1 MAGRWRDPSAF
12 RADRAAAPSA
22 RPSRRQSVALLAVLV
37 LVAGAITVASYLV
50 RPDRAR
56 AFDLYHGSL
65 FLADEQSPVAVDLA
79 TGKPTLRL
87 VGAAKQVGITGA
99 DQLGV
104 VPLDG
109 GTLLLNRRTGEFNMV
124 NSSGFVVKHDGGG
137 VPLVGTVGAT
147 STAIGVAAHQ
157 LAYVVRNGPDR
168 TDVFLVSQATV
179 TAAINATGTVTP
191 RASAAFT
198 DGPVETGSG
207 GAVSADDSLWALVQ
221 TGPDTHVVRRFD
233 YPQDSNPGVRLS
245 ATDHGQVTGPVA
257 LGVAAAPGGAP
268 TGSGASAGT
277 TAVAYATADRI
288 TIVAPTAT
296 SQSFT
301 PPAGVTTEIL
311 PATSTTNQFAF
322 LMRTATGWSLAS
334 VNADGSG
341 LRAPRPLRGLP
352 PLDPMAQPAFSE
364 GSLYTLDQRTGV
376 TYRIGLDGAVT
387 AVSLYPIAMVG
398 THAAELTAMSDGYVI
413 ARGSRVIVN
422 SGTHANALIL
432 FTDGSRPPLP
442 IAKSSAVQVNAAGG
456 AEELTRPTV
465 KTVQPPRQTG
475 GGAKPPRAAP
485 VQVVNPHLDC
495 ADVSQKPHIP
505 TIDSVQPG
513 SRSVTIHWTYPIID
527 RTQDCFPTSYLV
539 EVRTVSPG
547 GPDAPKSATVVGQ
560 NVAQIADLFPL
571 TRYEIRVTAII
582 HGQGTPSSWVPVRT
596 AEEGPA
602 APTDV
607 AVTTDSAGNWV
618 LHWNGCGGV
627 GDGCVPVE
635 SWTVTPSFCDGR
647 GLSAPPAPLNAPAD
661 SSARSQPAFTYPG
674 SDALLGRGLQFV
686 ITGSSTTQ
694 VPGRPSAPTACAASW
709 TPPSAAAMT
718 LTASKPANS
727 ALGGTTSTTARLD
740 LGANPTRAVGGVGA
754 RIQFTLTGP
763 DATRVDTQAYD
774 GVGSSI
780 TASFTGLRAGATY
793 QVSVTVAA
801 PGHPAATVQLGPQPV
816 TPAADW
822 PDVGLSARC
831 DPEGPVVQL
840 NCAFTANVSGIS
852 SAAVGGETFDVIDTA
867 DTQSGIRCGNA
878 FRSLAR
884 TGIDPATPI
893 TDDLS
898 LLTFTGNCTVTLVL
912 RENGPVFGGT
922 LKTISTQYSVQAA
935 TTYTAKAKDW
945 DVEWDP
951 NQTSSSQA
959 LISYQGTDY
968 TVAQLKQITQNWS
981 ATVRGPD
988 GQSCGSWSGNDP
1000 PAGVDVPATGS
1011 CVNQFGGRGGWSVDI
1026 SYQDVGTGTGHDVPG
1041 AHNLNGPP
1049 PTYQPCT
1056 PTDFGAQWSGTQDNP
1071 TITLTVGPKEQL
1083 AGCSNWDY
1091 AVIDS
1096 GGESCP
1102 ATVDG
1107 GPDSVTITPTCGT
1120 EPSSDPAWTVRVS
1133 WSDPAGNAQGPQDV
1147 PVTGDP
1153 PQ

>member
-1 MAGRWRDPSAF
+1 
-12 RADRAAAPSA
+12 
-22 RPSRRQSVALLAVLV
+22 VALLAVLL
-37 LVAGAITVASYLV
+37 LVAGAITVASYVV

-56 AFDLYHGSL
+56 AFDLFHGSL
-65 FLADEQSPVAVDLA
+65 FLADQQSPVAVDLA

-124 NSSGFVVKHDGGG
+124 DSSGFVVKHDGGG
-137 VPLVGTVGAT
+137 VPLVGTVSAT

-157 LAYVVRNGPDR
+157 LAFVVRNGPAR

-191 RASAAFT
+191 RASTAFT
-198 DGPVETGSG
+198 DGPVDTGAG
-207 GAVSADDSLWALVQ
+207 GAVSADDALWALVQ

-233 YPQDSNPGVRLS
+233 YPQDSNPGVRLT
-245 ATDHGQVTGPVA
+245 ATDHGRVSGPVA
-257 LGVAAAPGGAP
+257 LGVAAAPGGAT

-277 TAVAYATADRI
+277 TAVAYATENSISII
-288 TIVAPTAT
+288 TPISRSLTFA
-296 SQSFT
+296 
-301 PPAGVTTEIL
+301 PPAGVTQIL

-322 LMRTATGWSLAS
+322 LLRTGAGWSLAS
-334 VNADGSG
+334 VNADGTH

-352 PLDPMAQPAFSE
+352 PDPMAQPAYSE
-364 GSLYTLDQRTGV
+364 GSLYTLDQRTGT
-376 TYRIGLDGAVT
+376 TYRVGLDGVVD
-387 AVSLYPIAMVG
+387 AVSTYPIAMVN
-398 THAAELTAMSDGYVI
+398 HQPAELTAMSDGYVI

-442 IAKSSAVQVNAAGG
+442 IAKSSAVQVSAAGG

-465 KTVQPPRQTG
+465 KTVEPPRQTG
-475 GGAKPPRAAP
+475 GGAKPPRPAP

-495 ADVSQKPHIP
+495 ADVTQKPHIP
-505 TIDSVQPG
+505 TIDSIQPG
-513 SRSVTIHWTYPIID
+513 SRSVTIHWIYPIID
-527 RTQDCFPTSYLV
+527 RTQDCFPTSYV
-539 EVRTVSPG
+539 IDVRTVSPG
-547 GPDAPKSATVVGQ
+547 APQAPASAPITGQ
-560 NVAQIADLFPL
+560 NAAQIVGLFPL

-582 HGQGTPSSWVPVRT
+582 HGQGTASSWMPVRT

-607 AVTTDSAGNWV
+607 TVTTDASGNWV
-618 LHWNGCGGV
+618 LHWNGCGDV

-647 GLSAPPAPLNAPAD
+647 GLSAPPVPLTAPAD

-694 VPGRPSAPTACAASW
+694 VPGRPSAATRCATSW
-709 TPPSAAAMT
+709 TTPSAAPMT

-740 LGANPTRAVGGVGA
+740 LGPNPTRAVGGVGA
-754 RIQFTLTGP
+754 RIAFTLTGP
-763 DATRVDTQAYD
+763 DAPRVDTQTYQ
-774 GVGSSI
+774 GVGSSL
-780 TASFTGLRAGATY
+780 TASFPGLRAGATY
-793 QVSVTVAA
+793 QISVTVTA
-801 PGHPAATVQLGPQPV
+801 PGHPAASVQLGPQPV

-822 PDVGLSARC
+822 PSVGLDAHC
-831 DPEGPVVQL
+831 DPEGSVVQL
-840 NCAFTANVSGIS
+840 TCAFAADVSGIS

-867 DTQSGIRCGNA
+867 DTQSGVRCGNA
-878 FRSLAR
+878 FRTLDRS
-884 TGIDPATPI
+884 GIDPASPI

-922 LKTISTQYSVQAA
+922 LKTISAQFSVRAA
-935 TTYTAKAKDW
+935 TTYAAKAKDW

-951 NQTSSSQA
+951 NQTNSSQA

-988 GQSCGSWSGNDP
+988 GQPCGSWSGSDP

-1011 CVNQFGGRGGWSVDI
+1011 CVNQFGNRGGWSVDI
-1026 SYQDVGTGTGHDVPG
+1026 SYQDVGTGAAQSVPG
-1041 AHNLNGPP
+1041 NHNLNGPP

-1056 PTDFGAQWSGTQDNP
+1056 PTDFGAQWSGEPDAP

-1091 AVIDS
+1091 VVTDS
-1096 GGESCP
+1096 GGETCP
-1102 ATVDG
+1102 ATLEG
-1107 GPDSVTITPTCGT
+1107 GPDEVTITPTCAT
-1120 EPSSDPAWTVRVS
+1120 EPSSDPAWSVQVS
-1133 WSDPAGNAQGPQDV
+1133 WTDPAGNAQGPQDV